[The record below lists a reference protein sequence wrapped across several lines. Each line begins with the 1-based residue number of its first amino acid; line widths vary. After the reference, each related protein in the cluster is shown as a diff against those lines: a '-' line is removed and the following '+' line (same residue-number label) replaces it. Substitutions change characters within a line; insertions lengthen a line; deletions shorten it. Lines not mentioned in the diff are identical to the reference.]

1 MAMAAELFWWFLLY
15 SLGGFVLESI
25 FARITHSPRR
35 DRKCHL
41 LLPVCPVYGLGGVL
55 LALLPREVAA
65 SPLLLVLAGAAV
77 CTAAEWCLSLFYEKA
92 AGTAFWDYSAC
103 PGNLQGRVCP
113 LFSLFGGLLALPMV
127 YLIHPAVAA
136 WTAAAPPLSALPL
149 ALLYV
154 LDAALSLP
162 LLRRGGPAALRW
174 ENLRASAAR

>member
-1 MAMAAELFWWFLLY
+1 MAAAAEIFWWFLLY
-15 SLGGFVLESI
+15 SLGGFVLETV
-25 FARITHSPRR
+25 FVHVTGSPRR

-55 LALLPREVAA
+55 LALLPEEIAG
-65 SPLLLVLAGAAV
+65 SPLLLVLAGAGV

-92 AGTAFWDYSAC
+92 AGAAFWDYSDR

-113 LFSLFGGLLALPMV
+113 LFSLFWGLLALPVV
-127 YLIHPAVAA
+127 YWLHPAVAA
-136 WTAAAPPLSALPL
+136 WTAAAPPLAALPL

-174 ENLRASAAR
+174 SLLRASAAR